1 MSADN
6 SDHHTSWLGRL
17 SHPFQSGPHSQKEL
31 LSILRS
37 AAHKGLLDKE
47 ALEMME
53 GVLNVSKLRVRDIMI
68 PRAQMVYVEQNQPA
82 EVFVPIIVESSH
94 SRFPVIG
101 TDQDDVV
108 GILLA
113 KDLLKHYIQYP
124 GQPLSLS
131 QDLLRPA
138 IFVPESKHL
147 NALLREFRASHNHL
161 AIVVDEYGSI
171 SGVVTIEDVLEEI
184 VGEIEDEYDTG
195 TVEYI
200 QEIDEQHYWVH
211 AFTPIEDFNERFN
224 TAFSDEQ
231 IDTMGG
237 LVMQT
242 LERVPKTNET
252 LTIDQLHFTIAKA
265 DNRRIKMLKLSL
277 NTSNTPVMDS

>member
-6 SDHHTSWLGRL
+6 DANHHPSWLERL
-17 SHPFQSGPHSQKEL
+17 SQSFHNAPQSQQEL
-31 LSILRS
+31 LSTLRA
-37 AAHKGLLDKE
+37 AAHKDLLDKE

-68 PRAQMVYVEQNQPA
+68 PRAQMVYVEQGQPA
-82 EVFVPIIVESSH
+82 KAFVPIIVESSH

-101 TDQDDVV
+101 NDPDDVV

-124 GQPLSLS
+124 DQPLSLS
-131 QDLLRPA
+131 EDLLRPA
-138 IFVPESKHL
+138 VFVPESKHL
-147 NALLREFRASHNHL
+147 NALLREFRASRNHL

-184 VGEIEDEYDTG
+184 VGEIEDEYDTD
-195 TVEYI
+195 TIEYI
-200 QEIDEQHYWVH
+200 QEIDEHHFWIH
-211 AFTPIEDFNERFN
+211 ALTPIEEFNEYFN
-224 TAFSDEQ
+224 TAFSDQQ

-237 LVMQT
+237 LVMQA
-242 LERVPKTNET
+242 LERVPKPNEA
-252 LTIDQLHFTIAKA
+252 LTIDQLHFTVVKA
-265 DNRRIKMLKLSL
+265 DNRRIKMLKLDL
-277 NTSNTPVMDS
+277 TTPATD